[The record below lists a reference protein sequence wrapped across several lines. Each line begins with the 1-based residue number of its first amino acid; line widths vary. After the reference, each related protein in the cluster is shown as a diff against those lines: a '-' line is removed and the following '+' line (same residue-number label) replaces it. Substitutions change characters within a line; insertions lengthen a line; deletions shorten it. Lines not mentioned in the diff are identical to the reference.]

1 MPSTVLKVVTWIN
14 HTMNCKTP
22 IYLTA
27 DIRKIEQLAAALPN
41 PSDLMAKAG
50 LAAAKIALDKLLTN
64 GRSKVLV
71 LAGPGNNGGDA
82 FVVARY
88 LQEWWFK
95 ITLVFTGE
103 RAELSSDARNSLDA
117 WLAVGGEVLSEIPAT
132 KNWNVVIDG
141 LFGIGLER
149 DLEGKYYELVN
160 VINHMNL
167 PVLALDIP
175 SGLDSD
181 NGHVRGVAI
190 YATITVTFIGLK
202 PGLLTHYGTE
212 YCGEIILRNLDI
224 DAPTLIK
231 PRSWILD
238 QACAQKLLPPSRPA
252 NKHKGMFGSVG
263 IIGGSAGMVG
273 AAFLAGTAALKLGS
287 GRVYLGLI
295 AEDTL
300 RVNPAQPEL
309 MLRPAYELFK
319 LDHLNCLVIGPGLGM
334 SADAHFWLDCALKST
349 QSLVLDAD
357 ALNLISTH
365 PKLAS
370 TLSTRKADTILTPH
384 AAEAARMLGIGTTA
398 VQNDR
403 MAAVKNLVERFN
415 CYAVLKGAGS
425 ICMLLDGKR
434 YINTSGNPGLSSAGT
449 GDVLSGIIGALL
461 AQGLSA
467 KKALLLAVYLHGAAA
482 DELLEQNGGPVGMTA
497 SEITDTARSL
507 LNQWIYCPK
516 I

>member
-1 MPSTVLKVVTWIN
+1 
-14 HTMNCKTP
+14 MNSETP
-22 IYLTA
+22 IYLTTE
-27 DIRKIEQLAAALPN
+27 IRKIEQLAAALPN
-41 PSDLMAKAG
+41 HSDLMEKAG
-50 LAAAKIALDKLLTN
+50 LAAAKVALDKLLTN
-64 GRSKVLV
+64 GRNKVLV

-82 FVVARY
+82 FIVARY
-88 LQEWWFK
+88 LQKWWFK
-95 ITLVFTGE
+95 VTLVFTGTHD
-103 RAELSSDARNSLDA
+103 RLSSDARNSLDA
-117 WLAVGGEVLSEIPAT
+117 WIAVGGKVLSKIPAK

-149 DLEGKYYELVN
+149 NLEGKYYELVK
-160 VINHMNL
+160 VINRMNL

-181 NGHVRGVAI
+181 KGDVRGAAI
-190 YATITVTFIGLK
+190 YAAMTVTFIGLK

-212 YCGEIILRNLDI
+212 YCGKILLRNLDI

-231 PRSWILD
+231 PNSWILD
-238 QACAQKLLPPSRPA
+238 QACAQRLLPPPRPA
-252 NKHKGMFGSVG
+252 NNHKGMFGSVG
-263 IIGGSAGMVG
+263 IIGGSAGMGG
-273 AAFLAGTAALKLGS
+273 AALLAGTAALKLGS
-287 GRVYLGLI
+287 GRVFLGLI
-295 AEDTL
+295 ADDTP

-357 ALNLISTH
+357 ALNLIAIH
-365 PKLAS
+365 PKLAN
-370 TLSTRKADTILTPH
+370 TLSIRKADTILTPH
-384 AAEAARMLGIGTTA
+384 AAEAARMLGTGTTA
-398 VQNDR
+398 IQNDR

-425 ICMLLDGKR
+425 ICMLLNGKR

-461 AQGLSA
+461 AQGLSVEN
-467 KKALLLAVYLHGAAA
+467 ALLLAVHLHGAAA
-482 DELLEQNGGPVGMTA
+482 DELLEKIGGPLGMTA
-497 SEITDTARSL
+497 SEITNTARSL
-507 LNQWIYCPK
+507 LNQWIYSPE